1 MPTVCIPFTQQLPSV
16 RVNPLLNPLIYQAEN
31 SYKQSLE
38 SSMSGASSSCL
49 SSNDERGMK
58 QLNNSMVDA
67 EEMSKMVEA
76 KLHHIQFEKVF
87 CTSTHRRD
95 DLMAYFIRRHQ
106 IQMGLITPKDDND
119 SCCSS
124 TDEALSGMSNFS
136 LEIEMLN
143 RLHVENNNRNKLSQL
158 PVVIDHLLPDPSLS
172 LYQED
177 PNENGICF
185 SKDLR
190 PRIHFKDP
198 ITKTK
203 N

>member
-1 MPTVCIPFTQQLPSV
+1 
-16 RVNPLLNPLIYQAEN
+16 
-31 SYKQSLE
+31 
-38 SSMSGASSSCL
+38 
-49 SSNDERGMK
+49 
-58 QLNNSMVDA
+58 MVDA
-67 EEMSKMVEA
+67 EDMQRMIES

-87 CTSTHRRD
+87 CNSNYRRD

-106 IQMGLITPKDDND
+106 IQMGLIPPRDHND

-124 TDEALSGMSNFS
+124 TDENLSGMSNFS

-143 RLHVENNNRNKLSQL
+143 KLHVEKNNRNKLSQL

-172 LYQED
+172 LYIEE

-185 SKDLR
+185 SKDER

>member
-1 MPTVCIPFTQQLPSV
+1 MPSVFVPGTQIPSV
-16 RVNPLLNPLIYQAEN
+16 RDNPLINPLIYQADN
-31 SYKQSLE
+31 SFKQSLD
-38 SSMSGASSSCL
+38 SSMSNTSSYL
-49 SSNDERGMK
+49 SSNDERGLK
-58 QLNNSMVDA
+58 QLNNSMADA
-67 EEMSKMVEA
+67 EDIQKMVES

-87 CTSTHRRD
+87 CNTNFHRD

-106 IQMGLITPKDDND
+106 IQMGLIPPRDHND

-124 TDEALSGMSNFS
+124 TDEVLSGMSNFS

-143 RLHVENNNRNKLSQL
+143 KLHIEKNNRNKLSQL

-172 LYQED
+172 LYIEE
-177 PNENGICF
+177 PNEAGICF
-185 SKDLR
+185 SKDER